1 MKAVCIDFAFVS
13 GPELLAH
20 IFTLLKNNRLF
31 REIFLSREL
40 LFPETESLV
49 KNHQDSRGR
58 ESDLAGAGFTHFQ

>member
-40 LFPETESLV
+40 FFPEMESACQ
-49 KNHQDSRGR
+49 KSSGQQR
-58 ESDLAGAGFTHFQ
+58 

>member
-20 IFTLLKNNRLF
+20 IFTPLKNNRLF

-40 LFPETESLV
+40 LFPEMESACQ
-49 KNHQDSRGR
+49 KPYRGI
-58 ESDLAGAGFTHFQ
+58 ESNLG

>member
-31 REIFLSREL
+31 RGIFREL
-40 LFPETESLV
+40 LFSRNGISLSKIIRTAEV
-49 KNHQDSRGR
+49 KK
-58 ESDLAGAGFTHFQ
+58 AM

>member
-31 REIFLSREL
+31 REIFLPGELVFFSRNGINLSKIIKTGE
-40 LFPETESLV
+40 V
-49 KNHQDSRGR
+49 KKVI
-58 ESDLAGAGFTHFQ
+58 

>member
-31 REIFLSREL
+31 RGIFLSREL
-40 LFPETESLV
+40 LFSRNRISLSKIIRTAEV
-49 KNHQDSRGR
+49 EK
-58 ESDLAGAGFTHFQ
+58 AM